1 MVTAARVRRRSHSVH
16 ASERA
21 PRFALPFFASR
32 RPCRRYLSVSVAVAL
47 CTVVAPVPVTV
58 RTKVPRGALRLV
70 VILRVALPGATT
82 EVGVKLALAPLGR
95 PLTLRLTDPLK
106 LPWDETETVYAVDEP
121 RLILRE
127 LGLMVSE
134 KSGGG
139 LTTSVAGTVR
149 VVEPLVP
156 LTVRG

>member
-16 ASERA
+16 A

-47 CTVVAPVPVTV
+47 CMVVAPVPVTV

-82 EVGVKLALAPLGR
+82 EVGVKLALAPFGR
-95 PLTLRLTDPLK
+95 PLTRLRPL
-106 LPWDETETVYAVDEP
+106 PEGSDVHP
-121 RLILRE
+121 HILSSHPEVLYQAIVQPARTPPHMKPSHD
-127 LGLMVSE
+127 G
-134 KSGGG
+134 
-139 LTTSVAGTVR
+139 
-149 VVEPLVP
+149 
-156 LTVRG
+156 